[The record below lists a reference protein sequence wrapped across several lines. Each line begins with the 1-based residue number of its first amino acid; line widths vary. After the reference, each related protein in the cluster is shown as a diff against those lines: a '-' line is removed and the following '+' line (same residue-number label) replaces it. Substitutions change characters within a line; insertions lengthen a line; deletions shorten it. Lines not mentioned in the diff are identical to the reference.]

1 MKKAETKIENENRSE
16 YVDYKDVAT
25 LKKHINPHARIM
37 GRKRTGTSSKYQRS
51 IALAIKRARYMGLL
65 PYISR

>member
-1 MKKAETKIENENRSE
+1 MKKIEPKNETENPSD
-16 YVDYKDVAT
+16 YVDYKDVPT

-37 GRKRTGTSSKYQRS
+37 SRKRTGTSARYQRS

>member
-1 MKKAETKIENENRSE
+1 MKKAETKIENENHSE

-37 GRKRTGTSSKYQRS
+37 GRKRTGTGAKYQRS